1 MQFSIEVLAL
11 LTVSMGIIA
20 ALYSSVGLGGATT
33 YTALLAIAGVSYTQ
47 IPNISLSLNLI
58 VSTIAFYTFWR
69 GGHVEWRLVWPFLMA
84 SMPMAYLG
92 GSLQLTRTVFLT
104 IMLVSLLI
112 IAARIYLLRDLSL
125 KHQFGE
131 KQRNIFVWVIGA
143 TLGFVAG
150 TIGIGG
156 GILLVPLIIMF
167 ALAPEHKAAAIGA
180 VFICINSFIG
190 LVARFQNGAPDFH
203 MLIPLAGA
211 VFIGGLIGA
220 NMGAFHMAPR
230 TIQKVLG
237 GVILLAVVMLSNEL
251 L

>member
-20 ALYSSVGLGGATT
+20 ILYSSVGLGGATT
-33 YTALLAIAGVSYTQ
+33 YTALLAIAGVHYTQ

-58 VSTIAFYTFWR
+58 VSAIAFYTFWR
-69 GGHVEWRLVWPFLMA
+69 GGHIEWRLVWPFLAA

-92 GSLQLTRTVFLT
+92 GSLQLTRTVFMT
-104 IMLVSLLI
+104 IMLISLLV
-112 IAARIYLLRDLSL
+112 IAARIYLLRDLSFKFRL
-125 KHQFGE
+125 DG
-131 KQRNIFVWVIGA
+131 KQRYIFAWVVGG

-190 LVARFQNGAPDFH
+190 LVARFQNGAPDLQL
-203 MLIPLAGA
+203 LIPLAVA
-211 VFIGGLIGA
+211 VFMGGLVGA
-220 NMGAFHMAPR
+220 NMGAFRLAPR

-237 GVILLAVVMLSNEL
+237 VVILVAVTMLSKEL